1 MGAITSKIERAGRGS
16 RRPGRRARVK
26 ERGGG
31 GGGGAKPNISIDRER
46 YDERDGTSS
55 HRTLIR
61 RPLFIPPPRFDRQI
75 AIVVLP
81 VRFMLESTRCK
92 LAVVV

>member
-26 ERGGG
+26 ERGGD
-31 GGGGAKPNISIDRER
+31 GGGAKPNISIDRER
-46 YDERDGTSS
+46 YDERDGTPS
-55 HRTLIR
+55 HRTLIQ

-92 LAVVV
+92 LVVVI